1 MGFFRAVSAR
11 VSISPSEDGSPDPS
25 VAGPS
30 GRRIPVRL
38 FLARS
43 REPAAG
49 RDDSD
54 KWLENRGAG
63 LGIRDTGANPGH
75 GKCSDE

>member
-11 VSISPSEDGSPDPS
+11 VSIRPSEDMSPDPS

-38 FLARS
+38 FLTRS

-49 RDDSD
+49 REDSD

-63 LGIRDTGANPGH
+63 SAVT
-75 GKCSDE
+75 SDE

>member
-1 MGFFRAVSAR
+1 MDSITFLTCTLGFFRAVSAR

-38 FLARS
+38 FPS
-43 REPAAG
+43 PVWG
-49 RDDSD
+49 
-54 KWLENRGAG
+54 
-63 LGIRDTGANPGH
+63 
-75 GKCSDE
+75 DE